1 MSWMILLMNSEYMHL
16 NESSRSHIDLPLDER
31 IYKIRS
37 PRWIGYPQSQFV
49 LKELNK
55 LMVMPKTHRMPNL
68 LNHGETNNGKTMLI
82 KRFEKMY
89 PSSENVNGEGVH
101 IPVMVIQAPP
111 KPDETRLYNIILDSL
126 FAHYKQSD
134 RVDKKLFQVI
144 HLLKYVQLKVLVIDE
159 IHHLLAGSTEKQ
171 RGFLNV
177 IKYLGNELQIPIVAV
192 GTEAAKRSIAT
203 DPQLSNR
210 FKRVELPLWKN
221 DDDFLRLLVS
231 FERLLPLKKPSDLIT
246 PQIAN
251 KLFLL
256 SEGYLGEV
264 SQILVEA
271 AVLAIEKGTE
281 KIDLTIL
288 NELKWEAPS
297 RRR

>member
-1 MSWMILLMNSEYMHL
+1 M
-16 NESSRSHIDLPLDER
+16 
-31 IYKIRS
+31 
-37 PRWIGYPQSQFV
+37 
-49 LKELNK
+49 
-55 LMVMPKTHRMPNL
+55 
-68 LNHGETNNGKTMLI
+68 
-82 KRFEKMY
+82 
-89 PSSENVNGEGVH
+89 
-101 IPVMVIQAPP
+101 
-111 KPDETRLYNIILDSL
+111 
-126 FAHYKQSD
+126 
-134 RVDKKLFQVI
+134 
-144 HLLKYVQLKVLVIDE
+144 QLKVLVIDE

-177 IKYLGNELQIPIVAV
+177 IKYLGNELQIPIVGV

>member
-1 MSWMILLMNSEYMHL
+1 M
-16 NESSRSHIDLPLDER
+16 
-31 IYKIRS
+31 
-37 PRWIGYPQSQFV
+37 
-49 LKELNK
+49 
-55 LMVMPKTHRMPNL
+55 
-68 LNHGETNNGKTMLI
+68 
-82 KRFEKMY
+82 
-89 PSSENVNGEGVH
+89 
-101 IPVMVIQAPP
+101 
-111 KPDETRLYNIILDSL
+111 
-126 FAHYKQSD
+126 
-134 RVDKKLFQVI
+134 
-144 HLLKYVQLKVLVIDE
+144 
-159 IHHLLAGSTEKQ
+159 
-171 RGFLNV
+171 
-177 IKYLGNELQIPIVAV
+177 
-192 GTEAAKRSIAT
+192 
-203 DPQLSNR
+203 
-210 FKRVELPLWKN
+210 PLWKN